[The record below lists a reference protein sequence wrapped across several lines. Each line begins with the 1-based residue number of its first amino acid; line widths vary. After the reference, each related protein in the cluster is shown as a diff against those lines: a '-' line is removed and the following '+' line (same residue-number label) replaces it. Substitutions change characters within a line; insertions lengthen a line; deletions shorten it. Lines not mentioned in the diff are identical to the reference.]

1 MLKRALLAAVVL
13 SLGALAASTPGTC
26 QAARPGQPADWGR
39 FYYYPYVYYPHNY
52 QRYPESYD
60 DLYYRYPAERR
71 IPVYNADWHN
81 FYPSKRPYHSGHHF
95 ILDIF

>member
-1 MLKRALLAAVVL
+1 MLKRSLWTAVCLGV
-13 SLGALAASTPGTC
+13 GALAAMTAGTSE
-26 QAARPGQPADWGR
+26 AAKPGQPSDWER

-81 FYPSKRPYHSGHHF
+81 FYPSKRPYHSGHHY

>member
-1 MLKRALLAAVVL
+1 MLKRTLCTAMLLL
-13 SLGALAASTPGTC
+13 LGAVGAITTGNCEAA
-26 QAARPGQPADWGR
+26 QPGQPADWER

-52 QRYPESYD
+52 QRYPDSYD
-60 DLYYRYPAERR
+60 HLYYRYPAERR

-81 FYPSKRPYHSGHHF
+81 FYPMDKPYHSGHAY

>member
-1 MLKRALLAAVVL
+1 MLKRALWNAAWLCTGVV
-13 SLGALAASTPGTC
+13 AAMSAGDC
-26 QAARPGQPADWGR
+26 EAAKPGQPSDWER

-60 DLYYRYPAERR
+60 HLYYRYPAEKR

-81 FYPSKRPYHSGHHF
+81 FYPSARPYHSGHHY

>member
-1 MLKRALLAAVVL
+1 MRRYALL
-13 SLGALAASTPGTC
+13 STMLLLTGLCGGLTSSTC
-26 QAARPGQPADWGR
+26 EAGRPGQPADWGR

-60 DLYYRYPAERR
+60 DLYYRYPAERQ

-81 FYPSKRPYHSGHHF
+81 FYPTKKPYHSGHHF